1 MMDDELDVSKGFIA
15 HSINKPKN
23 CNDQQE
29 AVLPGISDSPDTSG
43 RLCFVIT
50 KNKSSS
56 WVEDLYDCVNIAER
70 TRVYN

>member
-1 MMDDELDVSKGFIA
+1 MMDDELDLLREIVG
-15 HSINKPKN
+15 HSTGKPKN

-29 AVLPGISDSPDTSG
+29 PFLPKLSEKSTTDG

-56 WVEDLYDCVNIAER
+56 WAEDLYDCISVTER
-70 TRVYN
+70 TRIYN

>member
-1 MMDDELDVSKGFIA
+1 MMDDELDLLREIIG
-15 HSINKPKN
+15 HSAGKPKN
-23 CNDQQE
+23 CKDQQE
-29 AVLPGISDSPDTSG
+29 PFLPKLSEKTATDG

-56 WVEDLYDCVNIAER
+56 WVEDLYECISVNER